1 MLALV
6 AAGYLL
12 YPVWRA
18 AHPTPPDLTVRYRTD
33 PTPVVAVAKP
43 QLEIINTSKKTVSLN
58 DVTVR
63 YYFTADGG
71 SAYGFD
77 CVDAAVGCSNV
88 SGTIVPMANPTADA
102 TDYLELTF
110 AAGAGTLA
118 PGANSKGISLQLF
131 RLDHQNLNQA
141 SDRSFNAADTSFKP
155 SKQVTGYLR
164 GALVWGQAPAG
175 DGPAAASPGASA
187 QPSGAP
193 APKPAVPDGVVFDNF
208 HYSGPTDPALIKH
221 GWRIR
226 TSKGGPG
233 IADTWSAG
241 GVSFPGEP
249 SAQGGQV
256 LQLQAATNGTKE
268 GTTQAEVQSANTPFL
283 TGTYAARIYFA
294 DQPTSGTN
302 GDHIN
307 ESFYT
312 ISPDDSLYS
321 ELDNEYMPNGG
332 WGSKGPV
339 LDTTTWFSAKAG
351 DRSTQRHNMSLQGWH
366 TIVITAVNGVATY
379 SLDGKD
385 LFSSTGKYY
394 PREAMVVNFNA
405 WFVDLPFTGPR
416 TWDMKV
422 NWFYYNA
429 KQAMSLTDVQKTV
442 TDFYGNG
449 TNYVNTVPKP

>member
-1 MLALV
+1 MCVLV

-33 PTPVVAVAKP
+33 PTAVVAVAKP
-43 QLEIINTSKKTVSLN
+43 QLEVINTSKKTVSLS

-77 CVDAAVGCSNV
+77 CVDAAMGCSNL
-88 SGTIVPMANPTADA
+88 SGTIVPLANPTADA
-102 TDYLELTF
+102 TDYLQLTF

-118 PGANSKGISLQLF
+118 PGANSKGINLQLF

-141 SDRSFNAADTSFKP
+141 SDHSFNAKDTTFKP
-155 SKQVTGYLR
+155 SKLVTAYLR
-164 GALVWGQAPAG
+164 GALAWGTALPGGADSGAAG
-175 DGPAAASPGASA
+175 

-193 APKPAVPDGVVFDNF
+193 TPKQSVPDGVVFDNF

-233 IADTWSAG
+233 IPDTWSAA
-241 GVSFPGEP
+241 GVSFPAEP
-249 SAQGGQV
+249 DALGGQV
-256 LQLQAATNGTKE
+256 LQLQAATDGTKE
-268 GTTQAEVQSANTPFL
+268 HTTQAEVQSANTPFL
-283 TGTYAARIYFA
+283 TGTYAARIYFSDA
-294 DQPTSGTN
+294 PTTGN
-302 GDHIN
+302 PGDHVN

-339 LDTTTWFSAKAG
+339 LDTTTWFSAKTG
-351 DRSTQRHNMSLQGWH
+351 DRSTLRHNISLQGWH
-366 TIVITAVNGVATY
+366 TIVMTAVNGVATY

-385 LFSSTGKYY
+385 LFSSSGKYY
-394 PREAMVVNFNA
+394 PREAMVVNFNT
-405 WFVDLPFTGPR
+405 WFVDLPFAGPR
-416 TWDMKV
+416 AWDTKV

-429 KQAMSLTDVQKTV
+429 KQAMSLADVQKTV
-442 TDFYGNG
+442 TDFYGDG